1 MQLKEKARAY
11 IDKDSLHF
19 FNRELSWVEF
29 NRRVLFEAQKK
40 TNPLFERLK
49 FAAIVSS
56 NFDEFFMVRVASLL
70 DQIAAGFGAADGSG
84 LTPKQQ
90 VEIIYER
97 VHEMYS
103 QQYNCF
109 KKSLIP
115 GLKHEGIEIFYGGRI
130 PDELAGEADAYYNR
144 MIYPVLTPLVV
155 DSSRSFPL
163 IQNRSLNIAVLM
175 ENKKDKEDSGQTLAI
190 VQVPSVIPRYLY
202 SSSEGG
208 ASFMLLEDMILR
220 HVEELFSGHKII
232 AAGLFRV
239 TRNADLGID
248 EEGAED
254 LLATIEQSLKM
265 RIWGAAVRL
274 EASAGMDERLL
285 DLLLEKLS
293 IPDKALYL
301 IDGPLDL
308 TFLMKLV
315 QVEGYD
321 HLRYPP
327 LKPYLPA
334 ELESGQ
340 DLMAVISEHDVMLHH
355 PYNKFDPVTDLVR
368 NAASDP
374 SVLAIKQTL
383 YRVSGHSPIVE
394 ALELAA
400 ENGKQVTVLV
410 ELKARFDEENNIQ
423 WAKRL
428 EKAGCHVIYGLKGL
442 KTHAKMLLIV
452 RAEDEGIK
460 RYVHLGTGNYNDV
473 TARLYSDICLMTA
486 NPLIGADVSAVFNAI
501 SGYSELVDL
510 HRLVVSPFDLRQKV
524 VSCIRQEAI
533 NKKAGKE
540 SRIIMKL
547 NSLVDE
553 GIIDELYAASCAGV
567 KIDLIIRGI
576 CCLRPGIQGLSENVE
591 VRSIVGRFLEH
602 SRILWFHAKGE
613 DLLYLSSADMMPR
626 NLDRRL
632 EVMFPLEDAHIR
644 ETVFDIINANLRDTV
659 NARFLHSNGTYSKVN
674 RRGKGIFDCQKYSY
688 EQVKLDK
695 SQRTNLGSRSF
706 QPVFSKE

>member
-1 MQLKEKARAY
+1 MKESARAY
-11 IDKDSLHF
+11 IDRDNIRF

-40 TNPLFERLK
+40 TNPLLERLK

-70 DQIAAGFGAADGSG
+70 DQIEAGFNGEDGSG

-97 VHEMYS
+97 VHEIYS

-109 KKSLIP
+109 KKSLLP
-115 GLKHEGIEIFYGGRI
+115 ALKREKIEIFYGGKV
-130 PDELAGEADAYYNR
+130 PAEVEAAADIYYNH
-144 MIYPVLTPLVV
+144 MIFPVLTPLVV

-175 ENKKDKEDSGQTLAI
+175 ESKKDKAEAGLTLAI
-190 VQVPSVIPRYLY
+190 VEVPSVLPRYRY
-202 SSSEGG
+202 FPWEDEIV
-208 ASFMLLEDMILR
+208 FMLLEDMILQ
-220 HVEELFSGHKII
+220 HLDGLFSGHRIV
-232 AAGLFRV
+232 ASGLFRV
-239 TRNADLGID
+239 TRNADLGLD

-254 LLATIEQSLKM
+254 LLSTIEQSIKM

-274 EASAGMDERLL
+274 EVNAGIDDRLL
-285 DLLLEKLS
+285 KLLLEKLA

-308 TFLMKLV
+308 TFLMKLT
-315 QVEGYD
+315 QIDGYE

-327 LKPYLPA
+327 IKPCLPEFLEEGQ
-334 ELESGQ
+334 ELT
-340 DLMAVISEHDVMLHH
+340 DVITEHDIVLHH
-355 PYNKFDPVTDLVR
+355 PYHQFDPVVDLVKT
-368 NAASDP
+368 AASDP

-383 YRVSGHSPIVE
+383 YRVSGNSPIVA

-400 ENGKQVTVLV
+400 ENGKQVTALV

-452 RAEDEGIK
+452 RAEDDGLK

-473 TARLYSDICLMTA
+473 TARLYSDIGLMTA

-501 SGYSELVDL
+501 SGYSELADL
-510 HRLVVSPFDLRQKV
+510 YRLVISPFELRNKMI
-524 VSCIRQEAI
+524 SLIREEAA

-540 SRIIMKL
+540 ARIVMKF

-553 GIIDELYAASCAGV
+553 AIIDELYVASCAGV
-567 KIDLIIRGI
+567 SIDLIVRGI
-576 CCLRPGIQGLSENVE
+576 CCLRPGIPGLSENIV

-602 SRILWFHAKGE
+602 SRIFWFHADGQ

-644 ETVFDIINANLRDTV
+644 ETVFDIVNANLKDTT
-659 NARFLHSNGTYSKVN
+659 NARVLNSTGIYTKVD
-674 RRGKGIFDCQKYSY
+674 RRGKERFDCQEYSY
-688 EQVKLDK
+688 KQVMLNK
-695 SQRTNLGSRSF
+695 STRTNLGSRSF
-706 QPVFSKE
+706 QPVLSKE